1 MPFPHVERV
10 ALVPRPALVV
20 TPQTVGPAGL
30 LIWTIMITNALRD
43 AWPDDIIIP
52 DAPGLGLLIPSKVRT
67 AKIAAVEVA
76 SATRI
81 GRLDAG
87 TMLEVRTLVRRH
99 LGL

>member
-1 MPFPHVERV
+1 MPFPHVERA
-10 ALVPRPALVV
+10 ALVPRPALVL
-20 TPQTVGPAGL
+20 TPQPVGPAGL
-30 LIWTIMITNALRD
+30 LIWTIMITNALRA
-43 AWPDDIIIP
+43 AWPDDIIIR

-87 TMLEVRTLVRRH
+87 TMLEVRTRVRRH